1 MLDLESLT
9 PREALGRALADLGDL
24 RKDVVVFVADTGE
37 TTRARLYSRGG
48 ERGFGPRGACV

>member
-24 RKDVVVFVADTGE
+24 RRDVVVLVADTGE
-37 TTRARLYSRGG
+37 TTRASSS
-48 ERGFGPRGACV
+48 PRGTRQVLQRGHS